1 MKQEITYSKV
11 IIEGFQSIEGQMIF
25 PLNNVGLNLIKGHN
39 GTGKSTT
46 FNAILWAE
54 YGINLKKSI
63 ATWEENQTENFKG
76 TRVVVERTDGTHVY
90 RIVRHLKYKGK
101 TTGLS
106 GGDKL
111 MIFKRPIQQAK
122 FTDAD
127 LVGDGLHKSDMQL
140 IINEQLGMNAKTFLS
155 SIFFGQRL
163 ESLVTT
169 DNSTKRELF
178 DELFDVDF
186 VAQAK
191 DKAKSEQD
199 QLVQKVSNFTKAI
212 EDAEDDLEKSEQ
224 RLEREQKIL
233 KEFTKNKKERV
244 KNATEVLDAVLKK
257 KYELST
263 STDKIIKERDALKS
277 GELDKLKQTR
287 ITQKEAVDTAQKS
300 YDCAKKDVENCKLEI
315 DKAEKNQKDFID
327 KVHKVDTI
335 CPSCEQ
341 PLDKSKVNKVIKNL
355 QDSAKKEMSVVV
367 ELRKSSKSYDTLLEV
382 AEKNLSTVQKSLKS
396 TEDKISTFAE
406 DVTKKATLTTTIDL
420 NQKRLKELDEE
431 ISDAETS
438 LTKTKGEKKPAV
450 DTKVTEKLIQD
461 YSGIIKD
468 KDAECKI
475 AESRLEKVKWWV
487 SKGFGSSGLKSFV
500 FNAMLSQLNSFTHAY
515 ASKLGF
521 RVEFSIDMTKA
532 SKPFQTLIYKQDAV
546 KYYEDLSGGQK
557 QRVDI
562 CIAFAMHDL
571 ITINSNINILVMDES
586 LSNLDQ
592 EGTEIVF
599 ELLREKAKDRSVYLI
614 THIDIIDSLNTKTFN
629 FSLDKN
635 NNTVLV

>member
-1 MKQEITYSKV
+1 
-11 IIEGFQSIEGQMIF
+11 
-25 PLNNVGLNLIKGHN
+25 
-39 GTGKSTT
+39 
-46 FNAILWAE
+46 
-54 YGINLKKSI
+54 
-63 ATWEENQTENFKG
+63 
-76 TRVVVERTDGTHVY
+76 
-90 RIVRHLKYKGK
+90 
-101 TTGLS
+101 
-106 GGDKL
+106 
-111 MIFKRPIQQAK
+111 
-122 FTDAD
+122 
-127 LVGDGLHKSDMQL
+127 
-140 IINEQLGMNAKTFLS
+140 
-155 SIFFGQRL
+155 
-163 ESLVTT
+163 
-169 DNSTKRELF
+169 
-178 DELFDVDF
+178 
-186 VAQAK
+186 
-191 DKAKSEQD
+191 
-199 QLVQKVSNFTKAI
+199 
-212 EDAEDDLEKSEQ
+212 
-224 RLEREQKIL
+224 
-233 KEFTKNKKERV
+233 
-244 KNATEVLDAVLKK
+244 
-257 KYELST
+257 
-263 STDKIIKERDALKS
+263 
-277 GELDKLKQTR
+277 
-287 ITQKEAVDTAQKS
+287 
-300 YDCAKKDVENCKLEI
+300 
-315 DKAEKNQKDFID
+315 
-327 KVHKVDTI
+327 
-335 CPSCEQ
+335 
-341 PLDKSKVNKVIKNL
+341 VNKVIKNL

-382 AEKNLSTVQKSLKS
+382 AEKNLPTVQKSLKS